1 MNSYHISSH
10 TKTEVIFMKE
20 KINEKKSG
28 KIGLNMSQIN
38 TMQATGQWD
47 KTKQLKLQE
56 DRNER
61 DKSK

>member
-1 MNSYHISSH
+1 MNSYYISFH

-28 KIGLNMSQIN
+28 KIGIDMSQIN